1 MKIGSNWIGFV
12 KEKWTHVVME
22 ENQGLHLVTHVVTI
36 YGAKQLMC
44 VGVCMRVCVIITFS
58 AFR

>member
-44 VGVCMRVCVIITFS
+44 VCVCMRVCV
-58 AFR
+58 